1 MQNPP
6 RHPPHSIEAEMS
18 VLGGMLLDNRKI
30 DDVTD
35 LLEPKDFYTEAHQ
48 LLYRVIVE
56 LNDQRVPT
64 DFVTLSE
71 HLRKTGELE
80 RVGGL
85 SALGALVNDTP
96 SAANL
101 KAYAEI
107 VRERAVMR
115 SLIAAGLDT
124 AELGYRPEGRTVPE
138 MIDEAEQKMLAI
150 RNRTAKTTAQ
160 AQTMATL
167 MSAVTQ
173 SIEDAS
179 KREDP
184 IMGQRSGFVDLDN
197 ATTGF
202 YPGDLIIVAGRPSM
216 GKAQPLDAKVLT
228 SGGFIRMGDINVGD
242 QLASIDGDDS
252 VVTGI
257 FKQGVIPQ
265 FRITLNDG
273 RSTLCS
279 ENHLWRVTY
288 RDWDKPRIIETREV
302 ARLLTKKRYKN
313 RIWLDS
319 FSGSF
324 GDEAELP
331 LDPWLLGVL
340 IGDGSLSDN
349 SPRFSSAD
357 TEIVER
363 VASSVPDSLEVKHIG
378 AYDYRIVG
386 KDGRTG
392 GKIKNAV
399 QQELIRIGLNG
410 KRSQDKFIP
419 AEYLAANHAQRVE
432 LLSGLIDTDGWIEKF
447 GAIRFCTV
455 SKKLADDVQWLVRS
469 LGGSCSVCG
478 KKSTYTYRGEKKN
491 GRDSYVCNIQ
501 FPGQCPLRLISR
513 KQKLILKFRRKVRP
527 TIKSVEPAGVAEMQ
541 CISVSH
547 PSKLYVTDEFIVTH
561 NTTFALNMG
570 EYAATRENKRV
581 LVFSMEMSAA
591 QLAMRALA
599 SQSRVPFTNL
609 RTGRLNDKQ
618 WDSVAGMAGVLREA
632 PLLIDEAGA
641 LSPMDVRSRAR
652 RIHARSP
659 LSLIIVDYIQLMQVP
674 GSKDNRTSEMSEI
687 SRNLKAL
694 AKELGVPIVVLSQLN
709 RGVENRDNKRPRMA
723 DLRESGG
730 IEQDA
735 DIILLLYRD
744 EYYNPDSAERG
755 IAEIIISKQRN
766 GPLET
771 VRVRFDG
778 TVNRFSNLAT
788 NYGSHQ

>member
-1 MQNPP
+1 MKNTPK
-6 RHPPHSIEAEMS
+6 HPPHSIEAEMS

-35 LLEPKDFYTEAHQ
+35 LLEAKDFYTEAHQ

-331 LDPWLLGVL
+331 LDPWLLGIL